1 MRKRRSSRKP
11 DTAATRTGRRR
22 MLAMVLVL
30 SVVAVGVILGQHPGP
45 SSQAP
50 RKKPRSQEEGTIT
63 PASFDTP
70 SKEYIYGPG
79 GRILATEEPSG
90 GGTPGQG
97 NTVFDFE
104 PDGKTEI
111 GYYSG
116 GVWGILKSSQQYSY
130 SSGQFFGWGN
140 ATTPPFTAD
149 FDGDHKADLAYVI
162 TDSGSQV
169 YSILKSSTSY
179 DYSQGQFVSAGFAS
193 LGDTP
198 VVGNFD
204 SDALADPSFWRSSS
218 GVWFLQKSSA
228 NYVASFVSW
237 GQSGDIPI
245 VADFDGDGLSDIGF
259 YRNGLWEMLKSSQ
272 NYSFANPLIFSWGGA
287 GLQPVVADFDNDKK
301 ADIGYIVPPTGG
313 QSAAYAILKSSA
325 NYSQAQ
331 PLYVPAGYPSLGDTP
346 VVGDYDGDGKADPG
360 IWRASQGVW
369 IIPTSSSN
377 YTSYI
382 FSQWGQQGDIPIHS
396 RTSQN

>member
-1 MRKRRSSRKP
+1 MRKRRAGKKQTAISAPSTRRK
-11 DTAATRTGRRR
+11 
-22 MLAMVLVL
+22 V
-30 SVVAVGVILGQHPGP
+30 VVAAGLALTMIFGSVILAQR
-45 SSQAP
+45 SSPRISRQRNNPPEDSRIVQA
-50 RKKPRSQEEGTIT
+50 SL
-63 PASFDTP
+63 DTP

-79 GRILATEEPSG
+79 GRILATEEPTG
-90 GGTPGQG
+90 GGGSPGQG

-104 PDGKTEI
+104 PDQKTEI

-116 GVWGILKSSQQYSY
+116 GLWGILKSSQQYSY

-179 DYSQGQFVSAGFAS
+179 NSSQPQFVSSGFAS

-218 GVWFLQKSSA
+218 GTWFLQKSSA
-228 NYVASFVSW
+228 GYAATFVSW

-245 VADFDGDGLSDIGF
+245 VADFDGDGLSDIGY

-301 ADIGYIVPPTGG
+301 ADIGYMVPPTGG
-313 QSAAYAILKSSA
+313 QSAAYAILKSST

-346 VVGDYDGDGKADPG
+346 VVGDYDGDGKADPA

-396 RTSQN
+396 KTSQN